1 MSLIFVQKLT
11 EICATMQNAKA
22 FCVEKSITNL
32 GGVAFALG
40 EGSVPVGRL
49 ATVKCVVTYCSRQR
63 RGERKEKKQVSTIV
77 IIFQTSKVVNQS
89 SSDAISFI

>member
-1 MSLIFVQKLT
+1 MQKLSA
-11 EICATMQNAKA
+11 ELFVLK
-22 FCVEKSITNL
+22 KSIANL

-63 RGERKEKKQVSTIV
+63 RGREKKKNKSAQLS
-77 IIFQTSKVVNQS
+77 
-89 SSDAISFI
+89 

>member
-1 MSLIFVQKLT
+1 MQKLSA
-11 EICATMQNAKA
+11 ELFVLK
-22 FCVEKSITNL
+22 KSIANL

-63 RGERKEKKQVSTIV
+63 WGERKKKQVSTIV

>member
-1 MSLIFVQKLT
+1 MQKLSA
-11 EICATMQNAKA
+11 EFFVLK
-22 FCVEKSITNL
+22 KSMTNL

-49 ATVKCVVTYCSRQR
+49 ATVKCVVTYCSRQKR
-63 RGERKEKKQVSTIV
+63 RERKEKKQVSTIV

>member
-1 MSLIFVQKLT
+1 MQKLSA
-11 EICATMQNAKA
+11 EFFVLK
-22 FCVEKSITNL
+22 KSITNL

-63 RGERKEKKQVSTIV
+63 RGGEKRKNKSAQLS
-77 IIFQTSKVVNQS
+77 
-89 SSDAISFI
+89 